1 MNSIQIFK
9 NEKFGDMRTTILNSE
24 PWFVG
29 KDVANALGY
38 SNPNEA
44 ISDHVEME
52 DKLNS
57 KTLSSYELDL
67 GQRGGWLINES
78 GLYSLI
84 MSSKLPEAKT
94 FKHWITSD
102 VLPTIR
108 KHGAYMTPE
117 ALERSMNDPDF
128 YIGLLTALKNERAAK
143 VAAENL
149 AQERQ
154 DTIDGLCN
162 KIPLAELRQRVVQI
176 VRKGCTNSQ
185 EVKNRWNMLYSE
197 FDKKHHVNTNARA
210 NHANQNRIEVIIAM
224 DKIGALYELACKLF
238 ATSYDSFMKSFAA
251 VR

>member
-9 NEKFGDMRTTILNSE
+9 NDKFGDMRTTIINGD

-44 ISDHVEME
+44 ISDHVEVE

-57 KTLSSYELDL
+57 KTLSSCDLNL

-84 MSSKLPEAKT
+84 MSSKLPEAKS
-94 FKHWITSD
+94 FKRWITSD

-154 DTIDGLCN
+154 DTIDGLCD

-185 EVKNRWNMLYSE
+185 EVANRWHMLYSE

-210 NHANQNRIEVIIAM
+210 NHANQNRIEVIVAM

-238 ATSYDSFMKSFAA
+238 ETSYDRFMKSFAA

>member
-1 MNSIQIFK
+1 MNGIQVFK

-57 KTLSSYELDL
+57 KTLSSCELDL

-94 FKHWITSD
+94 FKRWITSD

-185 EVKNRWNMLYSE
+185 EVKNRWNVLYSE

-210 NHANQNRIEVIIAM
+210 NHANQNRIEVIVAM

>member
-57 KTLSSYELDL
+57 KTLSSCELDL

-94 FKHWITSD
+94 FKRWITSD

-154 DTIDGLCN
+154 DTIDSLCN
-162 KIPLAELRQRVVQI
+162 KVPLAELRQRVVQI

-185 EVKNRWNMLYSE
+185 EIANRWNLLYSE

-210 NHANQNRIEVIIAM
+210 NHANQNRIEVIVAM

-238 ATSYDSFMKSFAA
+238 ATSYDSFMKNFAA

>member
-9 NEKFGDMRTTILNSE
+9 NEKFGDIRTMIIDGE
-24 PWFVG
+24 PWFAG
-29 KDVANALGY
+29 KDIALVLRY
-38 SNPNEA
+38 SNPQKA
-44 ISDHVEME
+44 IRDHVDEE
-52 DKLNS
+52 DRTVNNS
-57 KTLSSYELDL
+57 FTVH
-67 GQRGGWLINES
+67 GTPIVLINES

-84 MSSKLPEAKT
+84 MSSKLPEAKS
-94 FKHWITSD
+94 FKHWVTHEI
-102 VLPTIR
+102 LPTIR

-128 YIGLLTALKNERAAK
+128 YIGLLTVLKNERAAK

-154 DTIDGLCN
+154 DTIDSLCN
-162 KIPLAELRQRVVQI
+162 KVPLAELRQRVVQI

-185 EVKNRWNMLYSE
+185 EVANRWNLLYSE

-210 NHANQNRIEVIIAM
+210 NHANQNRIEVIVAM

-238 ATSYDSFMKSFAA
+238 ATSYDSFMKNFAA

>member
-1 MNSIQIFK
+1 MNGIQIFK
-9 NEKFGDMRTTILNSE
+9 NEKFGDIRTMIIDEE

-38 SNPNEA
+38 SNQNEA
-44 ISDHVEME
+44 ISDHVDAE

-57 KTLSSYELDL
+57 KTLSSCDFDL

-84 MSSKLPEAKT
+84 MSSRLSEAKA

-176 VRKGCTNSQ
+176 VRKRCTNSQ
-185 EVKNRWNMLYSE
+185 EVANRWHMLYSE

-210 NHANQNRIEVIIAM
+210 NHANQNRIEVIVAM

-238 ATSYDSFMKSFAA
+238 ETSYDRFMKSFAA